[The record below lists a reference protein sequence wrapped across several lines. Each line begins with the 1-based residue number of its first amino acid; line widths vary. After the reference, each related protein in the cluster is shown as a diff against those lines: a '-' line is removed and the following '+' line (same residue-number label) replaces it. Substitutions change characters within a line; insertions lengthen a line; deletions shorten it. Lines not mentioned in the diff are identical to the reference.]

1 LFERDLT
8 GIPSAA
14 AGREV
19 PTSERYRA
27 WGPPHLDRL
36 AARYPLPVDEVD
48 TIRLHAL
55 VLPFRVNEYVLDH
68 LIDWSA
74 VPDDPVYQ
82 LVFPQPGMLSAA
94 DETTLRAT
102 LHDGSPTPHTAEVVQ
117 RLRESLNPHPAGQ
130 RELNVP
136 TVAGQP
142 LAGVQHK
149 YAETVLYFPSQGQT
163 CHAYCT
169 YCFRWAQFVGDQELQ
184 FGTPDPRG
192 LVAYLREH
200 PEVSDVL
207 VTGGDPM
214 IMTTG
219 RLRDHVEPLLDVPTV
234 QTIRLGTKALAYWPQ
249 RFVTDRDADDALH
262 LVEQVVASGRTLAV
276 MAHMSHVR
284 ELSTSLAQQALARLR
299 AAGAVVYCQSPVM
312 AHVNDSADDWHAL
325 WRAEISA
332 GAVPYY
338 MFMPRD
344 TGPREYFEV
353 PLARAV
359 EIFADAYRRL
369 PGLARTV
376 RGPVMSTTPGKVVV
390 DGVTGEGSQRAFQLR
405 FLQARDPGLVGR
417 PFAAAYSDTA
427 AWLDALALDP
437 ATPGD
442 LANACG
448 VRAWSPAEPS
458 PATA

>member
-1 LFERDLT
+1 VYELDPPGT
-8 GIPSAA
+8 GAA
-14 AGREV
+14 SFGGEV

-27 WGPPHLDRL
+27 WGPPHLDRI
-36 AARYPLPVDEVD
+36 AAHYPLPADEVD
-48 TIRLHAL
+48 TVRLHAL

-94 DETTLRAT
+94 DEAALRAT
-102 LHDGSPTPHTAEVVQ
+102 VRDGRATPRTADVVK
-117 RLRESLNPHPAGQ
+117 RLRTSLNPHPAGQ

-136 TVAGQP
+136 ALAGHA
-142 LAGVQHK
+142 LDGVQHK

-184 FGTPDPRG
+184 FGTPDPTG
-192 LVAYLREH
+192 LVGYLHAH

-207 VTGGDPM
+207 VTGGDPL
-214 IMTTG
+214 IMTTE
-219 RLRDHVEPLLDVPTV
+219 RLRAHIEPLLDVATV

-249 RFVTDRDADDALH
+249 RLVTDRDADDALR

-284 ELSTSLAQQALARLR
+284 ELATPIAQQALARLR

-312 AHVNDSADDWHAL
+312 AHVNDSADDWSSL
-325 WRAEISA
+325 WRAEINA

-390 DGVTGEGSQRAFQLR
+390 DGVTGEGDARAFQLR
-405 FLQARDPGLVGR
+405 FVQARDPGLVGR
-417 PFAAAYSDTA
+417 PFTATYSPTA
-427 AWLDALALDP
+427 AWLDDLVLDP
-437 ATPGD
+437 ATPAD
-442 LANACG
+442 IRAACAAP
-448 VRAWSPAEPS
+448 AWHPGTSLTPA
-458 PATA
+458 